1 MPSDPQSTSKIA
13 SPAVGLTAPETSAL
27 IGAQEREII
36 RLRRQMAWFQRQIFG
51 QKSERQT
58 PEPEGVQG
66 TLGEVFDV
74 VPDVE
79 PAQADQALHAIAALY
94 KVEQQIRE
102 DALMG
107 QAKLTRRQTQSK
119 PVLERFFAWI
129 DEQFDKQGFLPS
141 SPFLGALAY
150 IRERRV
156 GLSVYLDDP
165 EVSIDTNHLE
175 RALRVIPMG
184 KKNWLFS
191 WTELG
196 AKQVGIVQS
205 LLVTCRMHD
214 INPYDY
220 FVDVFQR
227 VGQHP
232 ASLVHQLT
240 PRIWKEMIAA
250 NPLRSDLH
258 DLGSRRAHAIL

>member
-1 MPSDPQSTSKIA
+1 M
-13 SPAVGLTAPETSAL
+13 
-27 IGAQEREII
+27 
-36 RLRRQMAWFQRQIFG
+36 
-51 QKSERQT
+51 
-58 PEPEGVQG
+58 
-66 TLGEVFDV
+66 
-74 VPDVE
+74 
-79 PAQADQALHAIAALY
+79 LHA
-94 KVEQQIRE
+94 
-102 DALMG
+102 
-107 QAKLTRRQTQSK
+107 
-119 PVLERFFAWI
+119 
-129 DEQFDKQGFLPS
+129 
-141 SPFLGALAY
+141 PFLGALAY

-196 AKQVGIVQS
+196 ARHVGIVQS
-205 LLVTCRMHD
+205 LLATCRLHD

-220 FVDVFQR
+220 FVDVLQR

-240 PRIWKEMIAA
+240 PRIWKEKFAN

-258 DLGSRRAHAIL
+258 NLGGQRASPAA

>member
-1 MPSDPQSTSKIA
+1 MFTTMIRKA
-13 SPAVGLTAPETSAL
+13 SVFTGLLPKPPVGTAHLSE
-27 IGAQEREII
+27 
-36 RLRRQMAWFQRQIFG
+36 LR
-51 QKSERQT
+51 K
-58 PEPEGVQG
+58 
-66 TLGEVFDV
+66 D
-74 VPDVE
+74 
-79 PAQADQALHAIAALY
+79 
-94 KVEQQIRE
+94 
-102 DALMG
+102 
-107 QAKLTRRQTQSK
+107 
-119 PVLERFFAWI
+119 
-129 DEQFDKQGFLPS
+129 
-141 SPFLGALAY
+141 

-196 AKQVGIVQS
+196 AKHIGIVQS
-205 LLVTCRMHD
+205 LLATCRLHD

-220 FVDVFQR
+220 LVDVLQC

-232 ASLVHQLT
+232 ASRMHQFT
-240 PRIWKEMIAA
+240 PRIWKEMFAD

-258 DLGSRRAHAIL
+258 ELGERRTYAVI

>member
-1 MPSDPQSTSKIA
+1 MTNKDDYAT
-13 SPAVGLTAPETSAL
+13 
-27 IGAQEREII
+27 
-36 RLRRQMAWFQRQIFG
+36 
-51 QKSERQT
+51 
-58 PEPEGVQG
+58 
-66 TLGEVFDV
+66 
-74 VPDVE
+74 
-79 PAQADQALHAIAALY
+79 
-94 KVEQQIRE
+94 
-102 DALMG
+102 G
-107 QAKLTRRQTQSK
+107 QAKRERRQEQSK
-119 PVLERFFAWI
+119 PVLDRFFAWI

-165 EVSIDTNHLE
+165 DVSIDTNHLE
-175 RALRVIPMG
+175 PALRVIPMG

-196 AKQVGIVQS
+196 AKHIGIVQS
-205 LLVTCRMHD
+205 LLATCRLHD

-220 FVDVFQR
+220 FVDVLQR

-240 PRIWKEMIAA
+240 PRIWKQMFAA

-258 DLGSRRAHAIL
+258 DLGGRRTDAGG